1 MATKCPRCGSY
12 NTECINRIKQVG
24 DCVRKYG
31 SMVAGYTLA
40 AFGHHNL
47 GKFIFSPPEGN
58 IRRSIYKCNSC
69 GKTFK
74 I

>member
-1 MATKCPRCGSY
+1 MATKCPRCGSQ
-12 NTECINRIKQVG
+12 NTECINRIEQIG
-24 DCVRKYG
+24 DCVCKYG
-31 SMVAGYTLA
+31 SAVAGFALA
-40 AFGHHNL
+40 AFGHPNL
-47 GKFIFSPPEGN
+47 GKKIFSPPAGN